1 MSKIGQN
8 LNKMYTSIKARIPFA
23 PKVGIV
29 LGSGLGGILDKLDIK
44 GVIPYKDIEGFPQS
58 TAPDHKGQFLFA
70 YINDVPVVI
79 MQGRVHYYEGYSI
92 DEVVYPSRLMALM
105 GVKLVILTNAAG
117 GMYDGME
124 VGDIMMIKDH
134 ISTFVPSPLRGE
146 NLSEYGVRFPDMGD
160 VYSKKLRDK
169 AKAVAKK
176 IGLNLKEGIYVQL
189 SGPQFETPSEI
200 QFYKSMGW
208 GACGMSTAVE
218 AIALGH
224 MGVKVLGFSMITNYA
239 AGLKD
244 EKLEGTDVVDV
255 ANKRGKVFSDYILS
269 LVDDIKNDV

>member
-8 LNKMYTSIKARIPFA
+8 LTKMYTSIKGRIPFA

-169 AKAVAKK
+169 AKVVAKK
-176 IGLNLKEGIYVQL
+176 IGLDLKEGIYVQL
-189 SGPQFETPSEI
+189 SGPQFETPAEI

-255 ANKRGKVFSDYILS
+255 ANKRGKVFSDYILR

>member
-169 AKAVAKK
+169 AKVVAKK
-176 IGLNLKEGIYVQL
+176 IGLDLKEGIYVQL

-255 ANKRGKVFSDYILS
+255 ANKRGKVFSDYILR

>member
-8 LNKMYTSIKARIPFA
+8 LNKMYTSIKMRIPFA

-169 AKAVAKK
+169 AKVVAKK
-176 IGLNLKEGIYVQL
+176 IGLDLKEGIYVQL
-189 SGPQFETPSEI
+189 SGPQFETPAEI

-255 ANKRGKVFSDYILS
+255 ANKRGKVFSDYILR

>member
-8 LNKMYTSIKARIPFA
+8 LNKMYTSIKPRIPFA

-169 AKAVAKK
+169 AKVVAKK
-176 IGLNLKEGIYVQL
+176 IGLDLKEGIYVQL
-189 SGPQFETPSEI
+189 SGPQFETPAEI

-255 ANKRGKVFSDYILS
+255 ANKRGKVFSDYILR

>member
-117 GMYDGME
+117 GMYDGMD

-169 AKAVAKK
+169 AKVVAKK
-176 IGLNLKEGIYVQL
+176 IGLDLKEGIYVQL

-255 ANKRGKVFSDYILS
+255 ANKRGKVFSDYILR

>member
-8 LNKMYTSIKARIPFA
+8 LNKMYTSIKGRIPFA

-169 AKAVAKK
+169 AKIVAKK
-176 IGLNLKEGIYVQL
+176 IGLDLKEGIYVQL

-255 ANKRGKVFSDYILS
+255 ANKRGKVFSDYILR

>member
-8 LNKMYTSIKARIPFA
+8 LNKMYISIKPRIPFA

-169 AKAVAKK
+169 AKVVAKK
-176 IGLNLKEGIYVQL
+176 IGLDLKEGIYVQL
-189 SGPQFETPSEI
+189 SGPQFETPAEI

-255 ANKRGKVFSDYILS
+255 ANKRGKVFSDYILR

>member
-169 AKAVAKK
+169 AKVVAKK
-176 IGLNLKEGIYVQL
+176 IGLDLKEGIYVQL
-189 SGPQFETPSEI
+189 SGPQFETPAEI

-218 AIALGH
+218 AIALSH

-239 AGLKD
+239 TGLKD

-255 ANKRGKVFSDYILS
+255 ANKRGKVFSDYILR

>member
-169 AKAVAKK
+169 AKVVAKK
-176 IGLNLKEGIYVQL
+176 IGLDLKEGIYVQL
-189 SGPQFETPSEI
+189 SGPQFETPAEI

-255 ANKRGKVFSDYILS
+255 ANKRGKVFSDYILR

>member
-8 LNKMYTSIKARIPFA
+8 LNKMYTSIKVRIPFA

-169 AKAVAKK
+169 AKVVAKK
-176 IGLNLKEGIYVQL
+176 IGLDLKEGIYVQL
-189 SGPQFETPSEI
+189 SGPQFETPAEI

-218 AIALGH
+218 AIALNH

>member
-8 LNKMYTSIKARIPFA
+8 LNKMYTSIKGRIPFA

-169 AKAVAKK
+169 AKVVAKK
-176 IGLNLKEGIYVQL
+176 IGLDLKEGIYVQL

-255 ANKRGKVFSDYILS
+255 ANKRGKVFSDYILR

>member
-169 AKAVAKK
+169 AKVVAKK
-176 IGLNLKEGIYVQL
+176 IGLDLKEGIYVQL
-189 SGPQFETPSEI
+189 SGPQFETPAEI

-239 AGLKD
+239 TGLKD

-255 ANKRGKVFSDYILS
+255 ANKRGKVFSDYILR

>member
-8 LNKMYTSIKARIPFA
+8 LNKMYTSIKGRIPFA

-169 AKAVAKK
+169 AKIVAKK
-176 IGLNLKEGIYVQL
+176 IGLDLKEGIYVQL

-218 AIALGH
+218 AIALNH
-224 MGVKVLGFSMITNYA
+224 MGIKVLGFSMITNYA

-255 ANKRGKVFSDYILS
+255 ANKRGKAFSDYILR

>member
-8 LNKMYTSIKARIPFA
+8 LNKMYTSIKGRIPFA

-134 ISTFVPSPLRGE
+134 ISTF
-146 NLSEYGVRFPDMGD
+146 YQ
-160 VYSKKLRDK
+160 
-169 AKAVAKK
+169 
-176 IGLNLKEGIYVQL
+176 LN
-189 SGPQFETPSEI
+189 P
-200 QFYKSMGW
+200 
-208 GACGMSTAVE
+208 
-218 AIALGH
+218 
-224 MGVKVLGFSMITNYA
+224 
-239 AGLKD
+239 
-244 EKLEGTDVVDV
+244 
-255 ANKRGKVFSDYILS
+255 
-269 LVDDIKNDV
+269 

>member
-8 LNKMYTSIKARIPFA
+8 LNKIYTSIKARIPFA

-255 ANKRGKVFSDYILS
+255 ANKRGKVFSDYILR

>member
-8 LNKMYTSIKARIPFA
+8 LNKMYTSIKGRIPFA

-169 AKAVAKK
+169 AKVVAKK

-255 ANKRGKVFSDYILS
+255 ANKRGKVFSDYILR

>member
-8 LNKMYTSIKARIPFA
+8 LNKMYTSIKGRIPFA

-169 AKAVAKK
+169 AKVVAKK
-176 IGLNLKEGIYVQL
+176 IGLDLKEGIYVQL
-189 SGPQFETPSEI
+189 SGPQFETPAEI

-255 ANKRGKVFSDYILS
+255 ANKRGKVFSDYILR

>member
-8 LNKMYTSIKARIPFA
+8 LNKMYTSIKGRIPFA

-169 AKAVAKK
+169 AKIVAKK
-176 IGLNLKEGIYVQL
+176 IGLDLKEGIYVQL
-189 SGPQFETPSEI
+189 SGPQFETPAEI

-255 ANKRGKVFSDYILS
+255 ANKRGKVFSDYILC